1 MNDQLKY
8 VRIYVLHNTLK
19 LNVATRRRVHFGF
32 FPKPEYRIF
41 VPVWTRIFAEY
52 RIYMLVFSTLLLRAS
67 SGLFSADIV
76 KTCLLHGKYYTVMA
90 LVVIQYIL

>member
-1 MNDQLKY
+1 MTFFVKKSVLSRGR
-8 VRIYVLHNTLK
+8 VR
-19 LNVATRRRVHFGF
+19 FGF

-41 VPVWTRIFAEY
+41 GPVWDPNIRRISN
-52 RIYMLVFSTLLLRAS
+52 IYMLVFSILLLRAS